1 MIGEYYMNNLKR
13 TLCSL
18 LSILLLCVPTIAY
31 GQEPG
36 AAGNLAVEG
45 NYVIIGNEA
54 TNGDGTA
61 YTGTF
66 NVKKQNFSFNNDLKP
81 TAYQMDVNKPFNSA
95 KNSSKLVKKYFSAQS
110 VPVVGDSKP
119 FWVTDFVN
127 NFDTQITAKL
137 LYSGS
142 KANVWVYNNQIT
154 SLDAQKLGKE
164 FDSKIQPLITSSFG
178 GASDVDGNGKV
189 NILCYDIQD
198 GFDGSGGYIGGYFWA
213 GDLYA
218 DPHSNQSEIFYI
230 DTYPSMGIGTTKDV
244 TEAYS
249 TLAHE
254 FQHMVNF
261 NRNVL
266 IEGSTESMDT
276 WLDEAMAMA
285 AEQMYT
291 GQALDDRIDYY
302 NYSDSITNGH
312 SLLYWDDYGDVLA
325 NYSLSYLFAQY
336 LKIQANQGD
345 SIFKELLNDPNNDYR
360 AVEDAIQKHISPTLS
375 FGKFMTS
382 FRAALLLK
390 QGTGLYGFKAEPG
403 FEAITP
409 KLYTGSGTQLHGGG
423 AVVKQLD
430 SQTEY
435 TAPAD
440 KGADV
445 TYTFIPKDLDGDYTP
460 PVIGSINPVSD
471 FDTTVTGM
479 TEADAVVYVMKGT
492 TLLGSVVADSIGNFN
507 VTIPKQKGGTLLQVY
522 AEDLAGNRSK
532 TISVTVK
539 DTIPPANPIVN
550 PVGDNQT
557 AVTGKAE
564 AGTKAVVKSG
574 STIIGQNLVSS
585 SGAFSVKIAAK
596 KAGTRL
602 TVFVQDGGGNKSGEV
617 AVIVSDKTAPVK
629 PSIYSVGD
637 NQTIIFGRTEAG
649 AKVVIKAGSSVLGQ
663 SYANSTGS
671 FLIKIRTAKKAGTRL
686 TVYSSDKAGN
696 QSQTTVT
703 VVDKTAPAIPVVNKV
718 THLSKSVTGKA
729 EAGSTVYIYNG
740 VTLIGKTLTDKYG
753 KFKAVIKV
761 QKKGKSLE
769 VSVLDKAGNQSK
781 VKVVKVY

>member
-1 MIGEYYMNNLKR
+1 MIGEYYMNHLKR
-13 TLCSL
+13 TLCWL
-18 LSILLLCVPTIAY
+18 ISILLLCIPTIAY

-36 AAGNLAVEG
+36 AAGLAVDG

-66 NVKKQNFSFNNDLKP
+66 NVKNQNYTINKNFKQK
-81 TAYQMDVNKPFNSA
+81 AYQRDVNKPFDSA
-95 KNSSKLVKKYFSAQS
+95 KNSSKLVKKYLSTQS

-119 FWVTDFVN
+119 FWVTDFVTN
-127 NFDTQITAKL
+127 IDVQITAKL

-142 KANVWVYNNQIT
+142 KSNVWVYNNQIT
-154 SLDAQKLGKE
+154 ILDAQKLGRE
-164 FDSKIQPLITSSFG
+164 FDSSIQPLVTTNFG
-178 GASDVDGNGKV
+178 VASDVDGNGKV

-218 DPHSNQSEIFYI
+218 DPHSNQSEIFYM
-230 DTYPSMGIGTTKDV
+230 DTYPSMGTGTTKDV

-276 WLDEAMAMA
+276 WMDEAMAMA

-291 GQALDDRIDYY
+291 GQVLDDRIDYY

-312 SLLYWDDYGDVLA
+312 SLLYWDEYGDTLA

-336 LKIQANQGD
+336 LKIQANLGD

-360 AVEDAIQKHISPTLS
+360 AVEAVVQKNINPSLS

-390 QGTGLYGFKAEPG
+390 QGTGLYGFKGEPG
-403 FEAITP
+403 FETITT
-409 KLYTGSGTQLHGGG
+409 KLYNGSGTQLHGGG

-440 KGADV
+440 KDADV
-445 TYTFIPKDLDGDYTP
+445 TYTFIPKDIDGDFTP
-460 PVIGSINPVSD
+460 PVIGPINPVSD
-471 FDTTVTGM
+471 FDTTVTGT
-479 TEADAVVYVMKGT
+479 TEADATVYVMKGT
-492 TLLGSVVADSIGNFN
+492 TLIGSGVADPAGNFN
-507 VTIPKQKGGTLLQVY
+507 VTIAKQKGGTILQVY
-522 AEDLAGNRSK
+522 AEDLVGNKSK
-532 TISVTVK
+532 AISVTVK
-539 DTIPPANPIVN
+539 DTIAPDKPIVN
-550 PVGDNQT
+550 PVGDNQSV
-557 AVTGKAE
+557 VTGKAE

-574 STIIGQNLVSS
+574 STIIGQVTVATTGS
-585 SGAFSVKIAAK
+585 FSVKIAPK

-617 AVIVSDKTAPVK
+617 SVTVLDKTAPVK
-629 PSIYSVGD
+629 PFVYSVGD
-637 NQTIIFGRTEAG
+637 NQTIILGKTEAG
-649 AKVVIKAGSSVLGQ
+649 TKVIIKVGSTVLG
-663 SYANSTGS
+663 SGYANSSGS
-671 FLIKIRTAKKAGTRL
+671 FLIKIRSAQKAGTRL
-686 TVYSSDKAGN
+686 AFYASDKEGN

-703 VVDKTAPAIPVVNKV
+703 VVDKTAPGVPVVNKV
-718 THLSKSVTGKA
+718 TYLSKSVTGRA

-740 VTLIGKTLTDKYG
+740 VTLIGHTVTDKYG
-753 KFKAVIKV
+753 KFKATIKV
-761 QKKGKSLE
+761 QKKGKLLE
-769 VSVLDKAGNQSK
+769 VSVIDKAGNQSK